1 LGYVQMMMDYKQKL
15 SLTATLSVKVTPE
28 FQLQVRS
35 EADARGLH
43 ISDLLR
49 EKVGFTSVP
58 QAPLYAVGS
67 PSATSDA
74 CQAKNKP
81 TRPRL
86 VAPPSGSDPVV
97 VCLLASVA
105 NGLNQVAKGIS
116 RENSS
121 SARVADAQ
129 QWLDI
134 MRAMDERLATLI
146 AREDG
151 KNAS

>member
-1 LGYVQMMMDYKQKL
+1 MTSNQQKL

-28 FQLQVRS
+28 FQLQVRN
-35 EADARGLH
+35 EADARSLH

-49 EKVGFTSVP
+49 EKVGFTSAPQVP
-58 QAPLYAVGS
+58 LNAVGS

-74 CQAKNKP
+74 WQAKNKP

-86 VAPPSGSDPVV
+86 VAPPNGSDPVV

-116 RENSS
+116 RENAS

-134 MRAMDERLATLI
+134 MGAMDERLATLI
-146 AREDG
+146 AREDS